1 MKYISSRDKSVR
13 LSGAEAILLG
23 LSRDGGLLVPETV
36 PALTD
41 VDMNTLLGMRY
52 PERSGYIMSLFLD
65 DFTRAEL
72 TGFANDAY
80 GEKKFDDGEAAPIV
94 PIDDAKTRLMELF
107 HGPTSAF
114 KDVALQM
121 LPRLLSASLAKTG
134 ESRNVCILV
143 ATSGDTGK
151 AALEGFAGVPR
162 SKIMVFYPRD
172 GVSDVQKLQMMT
184 QEGNNVGVSSVV
196 GNFDDTQ
203 TGVKEIFSDESF
215 RADIDKNGWFLS
227 SANSINWGRLLPQIV
242 YYISA
247 YCDLVNDG
255 SIKNGDEIN
264 FCVPT
269 GNFGNI
275 LAGYYARKMG
285 LPVKHLICASNKNDV
300 LTEFIETGVYN
311 RLREFFTTAS
321 PSMDILVSSNLERL
335 LFDISGNDDKL
346 IAGYMDALND
356 TGSYKV
362 TEKILAKI
370 QSVFKCGSCDDTR
383 TKEIIGRVFRE
394 KHYLLDTHTAVAYG
408 VLEDYRS
415 AAGDDTM
422 TVVVSTAS
430 PFKFADNVLDALG
443 EPYNGNGFELIERL
457 ELAGKLTAPAPL
469 KGLRGKP
476 VRFEGSVEKGEMLR
490 VVREF
495 LRG

>member
-1 MKYISSRDKSVR
+1 MRYLSTRDKAVS

-23 LSRDGGLLVPETV
+23 LSRDGGLLVPERV

-41 VDMNTLLGMRY
+41 EDMSALLGMRY

-65 DFTRAEL
+65 DFTREEL
-72 TGFANDAY
+72 TAYANEAY
-80 GEKKFDDGEAAPIV
+80 GPAKFDDGEAAPLAQS
-94 PIDDAKTRLMELF
+94 DNEFFLELY

-121 LPRLLSASLAKTG
+121 LPRLLSASLQKTG
-134 ESRNVCILV
+134 EKRDVCILV

-151 AALEGFAGVPR
+151 AALEGFADVPR

-184 QEGNNVGVSSVV
+184 QEGGNVGVCSVI
-196 GNFDDTQ
+196 GNFDDAQ
-203 TGVKEIFSDESF
+203 TGVKEIFSDAELRSEL
-215 RADIDKNGWFLS
+215 DKNGYFLS

-242 YYISA
+242 YYVSA
-247 YCDLVNDG
+247 YCELVNG
-255 SIKNGDEIN
+255 GKIKRGDEIS

-285 LPVKHLICASNKNDV
+285 LPIKHLICASNQNDV

-311 RLREFFTTAS
+311 RKREFFTTAS

-335 LFDISGNDDKL
+335 LFDIAGCDDKL
-346 IAGYMDALND
+346 IAGYMNELG
-356 TGSYKV
+356 TGGEYRV
-362 TEKILAKI
+362 TPEIHAEI
-370 QSVFKCGSCDDTR
+370 QSIFKCGSFDDAQ
-383 TKEIIGRVFRE
+383 TKRLIGEVFKENR
-394 KHYLLDTHTAVAYG
+394 YLMDTHTAVAYG
-408 VLEDYRS
+408 VLREYREKS
-415 AAGDDTM
+415 GDDTL

-430 PFKFADNVLDALG
+430 PFKFADSVLEALG
-443 EPYNGNGFELIERL
+443 EQSSGNGFELIDRL
-457 ELAGKLTAPAPL
+457 EKAGDVTAPTPL
-469 KGLRGKP
+469 KSLRGKEI
-476 VRFEGSVEKGEMLR
+476 RFDDTVEKDAMLG
-490 VVREF
+490 VVKVF
-495 LRG
+495 LK